1 MHEPVQWPEGKTF
14 AFTVFDDPDFQ
25 RLDAGR
31 EVYALLADLGFRTTK
46 GIWPI
51 GGDEP
56 GSSAGG
62 SCDDAGYRDWCMALV
77 EQGFE
82 MGFHNA
88 THETSERERTRR
100 GLDRYVELFG
110 HDPATMSNHYNC
122 DEDVYW
128 GEHRVSGLRR
138 HLYNAL
144 TRGQNHD
151 KFFGHVPGHRLYWG
165 DLCKE
170 RVKYVRNFVY
180 ARINTLA
187 ACPYMP
193 YHDPE
198 RPLVNYWYASSEGAN
213 VRKFTKT
220 ISEANQD
227 QLAEEGGACIMY
239 THFGYGYLENG
250 RLDPDFRRLMTRLSK
265 MNGWFVPASTLLDFL
280 LKRRGTAPLTDAQRA
295 ELERRWLW
303 DKVQS
308 GTS

>member
-1 MHEPVQWPEGKTF
+1 MHEPVRWPGGKAF
-14 AFTVFDDPDFQ
+14 AFTVFDDPDGQ
-25 RLDAGR
+25 PLEVGR
-31 EVYALLADLGFRTTK
+31 EVYAFLADLGFRTTK

-51 GGDEP
+51 WGDQP
-56 GSSAGG
+56 RSDIGG
-62 SCDDAGYRDWCMALV
+62 SCDDPDYRDWCLALA

-88 THETSERERTRR
+88 TQYTSERERTRR
-100 GLDRYVELFG
+100 GLDRSVELFG
-110 HDPATMSNHYNC
+110 QDPVTMSNHYNC

-144 TRGQNHD
+144 TRGENHN
-151 KFFGHVPGHRLYWG
+151 KFFGHVPGHPLYWG

-170 RVKYVRNFVY
+170 RIKYVRNFVY

-198 RPLVNYWYASSEGAN
+198 RPLVNYWYASSEGAD
-213 VRKFTKT
+213 VRKFTQT

-239 THFGYGYLENG
+239 THFGYRYLENG
-250 RLDPDFRRLMTRLSK
+250 RLDPAFRRLMTRLSK
-265 MNGWFVPASTLLDFL
+265 MNGWYVPASTLLDFL
-280 LKRRGTAPLTDAQRA
+280 LKRRGTAPLTDAQRS

-303 DKVQS
+303 DKVRL